1 LTSNISLRLLLA
13 VAEAKSFNQMAE
25 FFFFGCLMVVD
36 MGFFILLAVW

>member
-1 LTSNISLRLLLA
+1 MSLRLLLA

-36 MGFFILLAVW
+36 MCFFIWLAVW